1 MPQYDRVLPRG
12 VEGLFRR
19 VMRLCRGM
27 LCFWVLVMQGRRV
40 HVALSRGRLLQFP
53 FHYVLKQTS
62 DDRAQRSNYFGG
74 QYRGVRSTK
83 YTTHSFSGRGN
94 NGAIDG
100 WSSATTGQKSN
111 VGR

>member
-62 DDRAQRSNYFGG
+62 DDRAQRSNRF
-74 QYRGVRSTK
+74 QD
-83 YTTHSFSGRGN
+83 
-94 NGAIDG
+94 A
-100 WSSATTGQKSN
+100 ATTAPLTA
-111 VGR
+111 GRQPQPARNQTWDAKVLLARHQL